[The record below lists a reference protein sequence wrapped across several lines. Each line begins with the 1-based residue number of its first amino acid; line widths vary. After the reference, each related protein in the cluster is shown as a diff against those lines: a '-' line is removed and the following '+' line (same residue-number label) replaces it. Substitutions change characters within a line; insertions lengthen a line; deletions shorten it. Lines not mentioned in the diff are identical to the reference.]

1 MSGAG
6 RARFEI
12 TILLYPDRPTQ
23 SAIGLPKAVRS
34 LQDGTVSKIPE
45 GMGDGQALYVV
56 ARRVLLDALVALHDQ
71 DDAITIV
78 GAQAIYLRSVDLD
91 LSVAAYTSDADLGL
105 DPQHLVDEPRL
116 QQAMTNAGFVRASA
130 DLAGSWSREER
141 VGDHVVKI
149 PVDLLVPEDLSEG
162 GRRSV
167 QIPPHDKMS
176 ARRVPGLEAA
186 VVDNDVMA
194 VTSLEPGVD
203 TRVIM
208 ASVAGP
214 AALLVAKAYKIRDR
228 VEKPG
233 KSRLTDKDAGDV
245 VRLMMIDEGPLE
257 VAKRFHKLLVDDRT
271 SEVVQTGLGYL
282 DDLFGARATI
292 GTEMAVA
299 ALAGGLDERTIRA
312 LAPGYVA
319 ALLQALN

>member
-1 MSGAG
+1 
-6 RARFEI
+6 
-12 TILLYPDRPTQ
+12 
-23 SAIGLPKAVRS
+23 
-34 LQDGTVSKIPE
+34 
-45 GMGDGQALYVV
+45 
-56 ARRVLLDALVALHDQ
+56 
-71 DDAITIV
+71 
-78 GAQAIYLRSVDLD
+78 
-91 LSVAAYTSDADLGL
+91 
-105 DPQHLVDEPRL
+105 
-116 QQAMTNAGFVRASA
+116 
-130 DLAGSWSREER
+130 
-141 VGDHVVKI
+141 
-149 PVDLLVPEDLSEG
+149 
-162 GRRSV
+162 
-167 QIPPHDKMS
+167 MS

-282 DDLFGARATI
+282 DDLFGARATL

>member
-1 MSGAG
+1 
-6 RARFEI
+6 
-12 TILLYPDRPTQ
+12 
-23 SAIGLPKAVRS
+23 
-34 LQDGTVSKIPE
+34 
-45 GMGDGQALYVV
+45 
-56 ARRVLLDALVALHDQ
+56 VALRDQ
-71 DDAITIV
+71 EDAITIV
-78 GAQAIYLRSVDLD
+78 GAQVIYLRSVDLD
-91 LSVAAYTSDADLGL
+91 LSVASYTSDADLGL
-105 DPQHLVDEPRL
+105 DPKHFADEPWL

-130 DLAGSWSREER
+130 DLAGCWSRDER
-141 VGDHVVKI
+141 VDDRVVKI
-149 PVDLLVPEDLSEG
+149 PVDLLVSERLSAG

-186 VVDNDVMA
+186 VVDNDLMA
-194 VTSLEPGVD
+194 VSSLEPDVD

-208 ASVAGP
+208 TSVAGP

-228 VEKPG
+228 VDKPG
-233 KSRLTDKDAGDV
+233 KSRLNDKDAGDV
-245 VRLMMIDEGPLE
+245 VRLMMIDEGPPE

-271 SEVVQTGLGYL
+271 SEVVKTGLGYL
-282 DDLFGARATI
+282 DDLFGARATV

-299 ALAGGLDERTIRA
+299 ALTGGLDERTIRA

>member
-1 MSGAG
+1 MS
-6 RARFEI
+6 
-12 TILLYPDRPTQ
+12 Q
-23 SAIGLPKAVRS
+23 
-34 LQDGTVSKIPE
+34 IPE
-45 GMGDGQALYVV
+45 GVGDRQALYVV
-56 ARRVLLDALVALHDQ
+56 ARRVLLDALVALRDQ

-78 GAQAIYLRSVDLD
+78 GAQAIYLRSVDVD
-91 LSVAAYTSDADLGL
+91 LSVASYTSDADIGL
-105 DPQHLVDEPRL
+105 DPNHLVDEPRL
-116 QQAMTNAGFVRASA
+116 QKAMTNAGFVRASA
-130 DLAGSWSREER
+130 DLAGSWSRDER
-141 VGDHVVKI
+141 VGDRVVKI
-149 PVDLLVPEDLSEG
+149 PIDLLVPEGLSEG

-167 QIPPHDKMS
+167 QIPPHDRMC

-186 VVDNDVMA
+186 VVDNDLMA
-194 VTSLEPGVD
+194 VASLEPGVD

-233 KSRLTDKDAGDV
+233 KSRLNDKDAGDV

-257 VAKRFHKLLVDDRT
+257 VAKRFRTLLIDDRT
-271 SEVVQTGLGYL
+271 SEVVKTGLGYL
-282 DDLFGARATI
+282 DDLFGARATV